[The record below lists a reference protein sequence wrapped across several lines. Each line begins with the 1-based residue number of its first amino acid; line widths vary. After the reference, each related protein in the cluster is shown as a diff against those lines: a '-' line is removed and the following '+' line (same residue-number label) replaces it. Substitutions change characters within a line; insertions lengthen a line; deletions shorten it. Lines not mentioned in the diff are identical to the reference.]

1 MTAYS
6 SVDETAARGSMYGY
20 GGRIDSI
27 RANEFGHLD
36 GVAYCDH
43 AGAPPHSSALVREA
57 LTTLESTL
65 LGNPHSAHDAGATTR
80 SLIDEARD
88 ATLTHLNAPIGE
100 YAVVFTSGATGAV
113 RLLAEGFPWSSA
125 SEFAYTRGNHT
136 SVVGARGCA
145 AAAGAKVSVIDV
157 VNSDPKVD
165 DDENEHS
172 WRVERTLE
180 IVPESAGV
188 YGPVNNDDDD
198 NDTLVNDCE
207 SGDGA
212 ESLLSHCLF
221 AYGAE
226 CNLTGERRS
235 PRVAST
241 FIDGEGGSR
250 GRVHTALVDTV
261 RRREGCRARPARS
274 RSPKRAVLCGALL
287 L

>member
-1 MTAYS
+1 MT
-6 SVDETAARGSMYGY
+6 VDETAARGSMYGY

-27 RANEFGHLD
+27 RANEFGHLDED

-113 RLLAEGFPWSSA
+113 RLLAEGFPWSSR

-145 AAAGAKVSVIDV
+145 AAAGAKVSVVDV
-157 VNSDPKVD
+157 VASDPKLD
-165 DDENEHS
+165 DENENEHS
-172 WRVERTLE
+172 WRVARTLE

-188 YGPVNNDDDD
+188 YGPVNDDDD
-198 NDTLVNDCE
+198 
-207 SGDGA
+207 
-212 ESLLSHCLF
+212 
-221 AYGAE
+221 
-226 CNLTGERRS
+226 RRY
-235 PRVAST
+235 A
-241 FIDGEGGSR
+241 
-250 GRVHTALVDTV
+250 
-261 RRREGCRARPARS
+261 RE
-274 RSPKRAVLCGALL
+274 
-287 L
+287 

>member
-1 MTAYS
+1 MT
-6 SVDETAARGSMYGY
+6 VDETAARGSIYGY

-27 RANEFGHLD
+27 RANEFGHLDED

-113 RLLAEGFPWSSA
+113 RLLAKGFPWSSR

-145 AAAGAKVSVIDV
+145 AAAGAKVSVVDV
-157 VNSDPKVD
+157 VASDPKVE
-165 DDENEHS
+165 DENDEHG
-172 WRVERTLE
+172 WCVARTLE
-180 IVPESAGV
+180 IVLESAGV
-188 YGPVNNDDDD
+188 YGPINDDDD
-198 NDTLVNDCE
+198 DTLVNDCE

-226 CNLTGERRS
+226 CNLTGER
-235 PRVAST
+235 
-241 FIDGEGGSR
+241 
-250 GRVHTALVDTV
+250 
-261 RRREGCRARPARS
+261 
-274 RSPKRAVLCGALL
+274 
-287 L
+287 